1 MIKIAALLL
10 GVEGSIL
17 RLGSW
22 NTGRAVWDEAGFIK
36 NDSNFLLYNRAST
49 GLNVNSIATIS

>member
-22 NTGRAVWDEAGFIK
+22 NTGRAVWDEADFIK
-36 NDSNFLLYNRAST
+36 KRFKFSL
-49 GLNVNSIATIS
+49 IQ